1 MLEQRRRRDRH
12 HEECSGPTEP
22 RVAAAARAYLQA
34 QGKPQEDKAEG
45 GVDLGVNRATQ
56 PAGQ

>member
-34 QGKPQEDKAEG
+34 QGKPQ
-45 GVDLGVNRATQ
+45 RH
-56 PAGQ
+56 GQDGLQELAHNGAKF